1 MEKDN
6 ATFAAGC
13 FWGVEAAFQKKEGV
27 IATRVGYTGGDAEEP
42 DYTTV
47 CTGNTGHAEAVQIA
61 FDSDIITFRE
71 LLEIFFSV
79 HDPTTLNRQG
89 PDVGDQ
95 YRSAVFYRNDEQ
107 KEEAL
112 LYIKELE
119 DKKAFEEPIVTEV
132 LPLDKFWKAEDYHQK
147 YFEKMGRKWGFY
159 D

>member
-1 MEKDN
+1 MVKDN

-13 FWGVEAAFQKKEGV
+13 FWGVEAAFQRKEGILV
-27 IATRVGYTGGDAEEP
+27 TRVGYTGGETKDP
-42 DYTTV
+42 DYTMV

-61 FDSDIITFRE
+61 FDNDIISYRE

-95 YRSAVFYRNDEQ
+95 YRSAIFYRNDEQ
-107 KEEAL
+107 KKEAL
-112 LYIKELE
+112 NYIKELE
-119 DKKAFEEPIVTEV
+119 EKKAFESPVVTEV
-132 LPLDKFWKAEDYHQK
+132 LPLGDFWKAEDYHQK
-147 YFEKMGRKWGFY
+147 YFEKMGRKYGFY

>member
-1 MEKDN
+1 MVKDN
-6 ATFAAGC
+6 ATFAGGC
-13 FWGVEAAFQKKEGV
+13 FWGVEAAFQRVKGV
-27 IATRVGYTGGDAEEP
+27 TATRVGYTGGETEDP
-42 DYTTV
+42 DYTAV

-112 LYIKELE
+112 NYIKELE
-119 DKKAFEEPIVTEV
+119 NKKAFENPIVTEV
-132 LPLDKFWKAEDYHQK
+132 VPLGDFWKAEDYHQK

-159 D
+159 E